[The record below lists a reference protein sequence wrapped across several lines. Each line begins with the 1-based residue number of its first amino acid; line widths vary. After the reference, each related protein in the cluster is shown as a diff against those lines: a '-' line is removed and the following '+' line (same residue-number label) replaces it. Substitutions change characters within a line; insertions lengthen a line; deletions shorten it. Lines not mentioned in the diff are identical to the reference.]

1 MYKDC
6 GYTIESIKGINTTK
20 SFLYF
25 PFAVL
30 FNVILL
36 GSQLDM
42 FYMQHATVAKKNE

>member
-1 MYKDC
+1 
-6 GYTIESIKGINTTK
+6 
-20 SFLYF
+20 LYF

-30 FNVILL
+30 FNIVLL